1 MRSGRR
7 VWAGEHPQNR
17 AKQVT
22 TDSALAK
29 VAKDYRLGAIDSVE
43 PVRDAGHVPIDAPVR
58 NVCEPYQK
66 AVELGLRRGRNTR
79 GIWQDLVSDC
89 SFSTSYVQRFVRQVP
104 ATAPAAKPRFVSNP
118 RGRPHEADTAS
129 NFPAAVTSRSGR
141 NPHRYALRRYPS
153 PARPDGR
160 VRILSVRSLIKKC
173 GAAAVDELPLLIID

>member
-89 SFSTSYVQRFVRQVP
+89 SFSSSYVQRFVRQVGEHQQP
-104 ATAPAAKPRFVSNP
+104 HPRQN
-118 RGRPHEADTAS
+118 RGLYRIREEDHTKRTPLR
-129 NFPAAVTSRSGR
+129 TSQ
-141 NPHRYALRRYPS
+141 
-153 PARPDGR
+153 
-160 VRILSVRSLIKKC
+160 
-173 GAAAVDELPLLIID
+173 LL